1 MKQIKKYIGSEE
13 NWKLAED
20 TLVEALAAENLP
32 YERIEGEAAFYGPKI
47 DFKVVDAIGRMWQLS
62 TIQVDF
68 NLPERFNME
77 YIGSDNQPHRP
88 IMLHR
93 ALLGSVERFF
103 GILIEHFEGKF
114 PFWLSP
120 LQVRVLPIT
129 DRQNE
134 YAQMVLNKL
143 QSAGI
148 RADGDFAGEKVGAK
162 IRNAQLERVCFM
174 LVIGDREAQANQ
186 VAVRERG
193 RGDIGAISI
202 DEFISRASKLIT
214 SRTLT
219 NDEF

>member
-1 MKQIKKYIGSEE
+1 
-13 NWKLAED
+13 
-20 TLVEALAAENLP
+20 
-32 YERIEGEAAFYGPKI
+32 
-47 DFKVVDAIGRMWQLS
+47 
-62 TIQVDF
+62 
-68 NLPERFNME
+68 FNME

-129 DRQNE
+129 DKQNE

-143 QSAGI
+143 QTAGI

-174 LVIGDREAQANQ
+174 LVIGEREAQANQ

-193 RGDIGAISI
+193 RGDIGAISV
-202 DEFISRASKLIT
+202 DEFIGRASKLIT